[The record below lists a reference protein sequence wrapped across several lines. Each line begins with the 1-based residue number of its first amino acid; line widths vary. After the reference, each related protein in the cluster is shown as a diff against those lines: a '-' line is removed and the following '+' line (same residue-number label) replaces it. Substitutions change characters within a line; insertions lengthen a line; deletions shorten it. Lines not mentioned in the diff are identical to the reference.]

1 MNCLI
6 VEDNDQMR
14 RLLCYLLREVADGGI
29 TECNDG
35 GEALAAYEQCQPD
48 VVVMDVQMANTDG
61 IAATKEICA
70 AHPEARVLILT
81 DYNDADIRRV
91 AKQAGASGYLLK
103 DNLLQLP
110 ALIAGTAMSHGMAKH

>member
-1 MNCLI
+1 MRIPLPVFPVYTDRVVTKGLSKGTLSMNCLI

-70 AHPEARVLILT
+70 AHPDLSAQVEYGSNQR
-81 DYNDADIRRV
+81 
-91 AKQAGASGYLLK
+91 
-103 DNLLQLP
+103 
-110 ALIAGTAMSHGMAKH
+110 H